1 LTLPP
6 LAARALQ
13 HLISTIQFRRNEIA
27 TAKSNVQ
34 QISTEALEEER
45 QWHLD
50 LERRRSQVVSEL
62 TASKREIT
70 DRQRRQED
78 QNWQFEERRRLAEE
92 KYEVTRCNSKS
103 RPISLKLKARTSPSN
118 FLFLKAKKW
127 FSTKPTIALETS

>member
-6 LAARALQ
+6 LAARASQ
-13 HLISTIQFRRNEIA
+13 HSIRTIQFRRNEIA

-62 TASKREIT
+62 TASKRAFA
-70 DRQRRQED
+70 DRQRQLED
-78 QNWQFEERRRLAEE
+78 QNWQVQERRRLVEE
-92 KYEVTRCNSKS
+92 KYEVTRCNSKGTL
-103 RPISLKLKARTSPSN
+103 ISLKLKARTSPSN
-118 FLFLKAKKW
+118 FLFLKANKW
-127 FSTKPTIALETS
+127 FSPKPTIAFETS